1 MRENPYGPLLARN
14 IHLENETMESLNETP
29 VQEIDPSYVVLWDD
43 AAYEYATNLD
53 DVKSMINDALR
64 GATFKMEV

>member
-1 MRENPYGPLLARN
+1 
-14 IHLENETMESLNETP
+14 MESLNETP

-53 DVKSMINDALR
+53 DVKSMINDVLR